1 MSFVEVITDDTY
13 PALARGT
20 RLSTDKQTGEPLLLF
35 PEGVVHLSATAN
47 AILQQCDGQAA
58 VGGIIAALACDFD
71 ADPGVIRGDVLECLS
86 QLHRRKLVI
95 LT

>member
-1 MSFVEVITDDTY
+1 MAVITDNTR

-47 AILQQCDGQAA
+47 AILQLCDGEVT
-58 VGGIIAALACDFD
+58 VGGIISALASDFD
-71 ADPGVIRGDVLECLS
+71 ADPGIIREDVLECLA
-86 QLHRRKLVI
+86 QLRRRKLV
-95 LT
+95 TVT